1 MTKINITKKA
11 IERYIE
17 KNGKNGKGW
26 FAAYYANDLDDL
38 PLGYIKKVEA
48 LLREM
53 NVKIAEPYESRRL
66 DRSVI
71 RPQASGVL
79 RPFHK

>member
-1 MTKINITKKA
+1 MSKINITKKA

-26 FAAYYANDLDDL
+26 CAAYYANDLNDL

-48 LLREM
+48 FLR
-53 NVKIAEPYESRRL
+53 
-66 DRSVI
+66 
-71 RPQASGVL
+71 
-79 RPFHK
+79 

>member
-1 MTKINITKKA
+1 MSKINITKKA

-66 DRSVI
+66 DRSGI

>member
-1 MTKINITKKA
+1 MSKINITKKA

>member
-53 NVKIAEPYESRRL
+53 NVKISEPYESRRL
-66 DRSVI
+66 DRSGI